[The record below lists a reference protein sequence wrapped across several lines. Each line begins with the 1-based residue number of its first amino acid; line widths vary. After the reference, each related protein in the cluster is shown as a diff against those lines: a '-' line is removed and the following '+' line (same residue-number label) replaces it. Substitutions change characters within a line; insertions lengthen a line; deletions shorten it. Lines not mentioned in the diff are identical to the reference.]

1 MRAIPSRPP
10 DYDAAIDD
18 LLEQIAAAAE
28 AQPADEKAL
37 EALIVEINE
46 YTTGV
51 TEARANSRQ
60 QLVVG
65 NTYLSGASA
74 ALRTDAQPILANLV
88 DANTERAEDSMG
100 GQHPFWLLLVGLV
113 AVAVLIWLSVLL
125 ARRFRRY
132 LNVGI
137 AVAGA
142 IVVVTTLVASV
153 AAWRADN
160 QNDDLL
166 KNELQVAVD
175 QAAARTAGNDAKAY
189 ESLRLILQGSGPT
202 YEPKWEAA
210 AAIVDDRADARVARR
225 VERLRRRASSDRRA
239 STTATGGS
247 MRRRSRSTPW

>member
-1 MRAIPSRPP
+1 MRTPS
-10 DYDAAIDD
+10 
-18 LLEQIAAAAE
+18 
-28 AQPADEKAL
+28 
-37 EALIVEINE
+37 
-46 YTTGV
+46 
-51 TEARANSRQ
+51 ARR
-60 QLVVG
+60 
-65 NTYLSGASA
+65 TRWGASI
-74 ALRTDAQPILANLV
+74 R
-88 DANTERAEDSMG
+88 SG
-100 GQHPFWLLLVGLV
+100 CLLVGLV
-113 AVAVLIWLSVLL
+113 AVAVLIWLSMLL

-137 AVAGA
+137 ALAGV

-225 VERLRRRASSDRRA
+225 VGRLRRRARQIASLDDRDRWFDA
-239 STTATGGS
+239 KKIAIDA
-247 MRRRSRSTPW
+247 W